1 MNFWKRKKLMIQES
15 KVKRLY
21 EENVDHATRYAKAA
35 EKLTELEQ
43 ANSARAARAFHK
55 ADKEKTRRLE
65 ESASSIAH
73 QHQLLGGK
81 LAFAQR
87 VKHSTTQAAR
97 EKEKAGKRSDKLDTR
112 EEENMDL
119 KLQVA
124 ALQAELQ
131 TKVQMAPIGKV
142 NDRFPPDVIFH
153 LWWLLANLVS
163 TMKLP
168 EIFKLV

>member
-1 MNFWKRKKLMIQES
+1 MALK
-15 KVKRLY
+15 
-21 EENVDHATRYAKAA
+21 H
-35 EKLTELEQ
+35 
-43 ANSARAARAFHK
+43 
-55 ADKEKTRRLE
+55 
-65 ESASSIAH
+65 
-73 QHQLLGGK
+73 
-81 LAFAQR
+81 R
-87 VKHSTTQAAR
+87 VKHSEKQAA
-97 EKEKAGKRSDKLDTR
+97 EQKEETGKLSDKVDVR

-163 TMKLP
+163 AMKLP